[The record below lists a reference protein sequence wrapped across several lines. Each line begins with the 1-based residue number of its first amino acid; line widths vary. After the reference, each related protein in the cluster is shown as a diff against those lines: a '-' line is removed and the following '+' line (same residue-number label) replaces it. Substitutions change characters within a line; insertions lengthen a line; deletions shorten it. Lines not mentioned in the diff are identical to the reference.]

1 MKKEEAVGESVVIGL
16 FASFVYWLLLLVYD
30 WKIWKSWCV
39 GWWFIDS
46 LCSAILFYY
55 LLRVLLFAKDKANE
69 WELPELYLFLLGL
82 SLLLNAIFG
91 ISKNIFMFEFLTN
104 KISQLWMSIFLIIY
118 PIFLIIY
125 PWLFIYLSKQ
135 QDSKSSSKEFFREG
149 GNDIKSAEN
158 KYFMDSFIEEINAAE
173 NDKAKSTLDEKTA
186 RWNQHNEEAR
196 IKRQKQIKE
205 EKKRQENDLASKKRQ
220 EQMNAEKK
228 RQSEI
233 DRVFGIQK
241 ELEEGE
247 YN

>member
-16 FASFVYWLLLLVYD
+16 LASFVYWLLLLVYD

-46 LCSAILFYY
+46 LCSAILFCY
-55 LLRVLLFAKDKANE
+55 LWLVFILVTDNKPDYDNNNI
-69 WELPELYLFLLGL
+69 PENPWDRLGYFSPLLGL
-82 SLLLNAIFG
+82 SLSLINAIFG

-118 PIFLIIY
+118 P
-125 PWLFIYLSKQ
+125 WLFIYLSKQ
-135 QDSKSSSKEFFREG
+135 QDSKSSSKESFREG
-149 GNDIKSAEN
+149 RNEMKSAEN
-158 KYFMDSFIEEINAAE
+158 KYFMDSFIEEGNAAE

-196 IKRQKQIKE
+196 IRREKQI
-205 EKKRQENDLASKKRQ
+205 
-220 EQMNAEKK
+220 NAEKK